1 MAIDD
6 QRAGGGKVTL
16 SKATPSINLT
26 RPGEL
31 QGIMRVEL
39 TWAARAKSLFRR
51 STPVELELGCLYEL
65 ADGRTGVLRTA
76 TDAGA
81 LEFEPH
87 ILLDRDGARPG
98 SAGFNMDL
106 ARPEAFR
113 QVLIFALSAQAPN
126 WAAAKGTLT
135 LAPTIGSNVE
145 LALDEPVAD
154 TRSCA
159 IALLQNQ
166 GAGITV
172 YREARYLTGALDEL
186 MRAYRWGMD
195 MDSARA

>member
-1 MAIDD
+1 MAIDE

-31 QGIMRVEL
+31 QGVMRVEL
-39 TWAARAKSLFRR
+39 TWTARARSLFRR
-51 STPVELELGCLYEL
+51 STAVELELGCLYEL
-65 ADGRTGVLRTA
+65 ADGRTGALRAA

-98 SAGFNMDL
+98 GAGLNMDL
-106 ARPEAFR
+106 ARPETFR
-113 QVLIFALSAQAPN
+113 RVLIFALGAQAPN
-126 WAAAKGTLT
+126 WAAARGTLT
-135 LAPTIGSNVE
+135 LTPTIGSSVAV
-145 LALDEPVAD
+145 ALDDPVAD

-172 YREARYLTGALDEL
+172 YRETQYLAGALDDIVA
-186 MRAYRWGMD
+186 AYRWGMD
-195 MDSARA
+195 LDSARA

>member
-1 MAIDD
+1 MAIDE

-26 RPGEL
+26 RPAEL
-31 QGIMRVEL
+31 QGTRRAEL
-39 TWAARAKSLFRR
+39 PWAARAKRRFRR
-51 STPVELELGCLYEL
+51 SSTVELELGCLYEL
-65 ADGRTGVLRTA
+65 ADGRTGALRTG

-87 ILLDRDGARPG
+87 ILLDRDGTRPG
-98 SAGFNMDL
+98 SAGLNMDL

-145 LALDEPVAD
+145 LALDE
-154 TRSCA
+154 
-159 IALLQNQ
+159 
-166 GAGITV
+166 
-172 YREARYLTGALDEL
+172 
-186 MRAYRWGMD
+186 
-195 MDSARA
+195 

>member
-1 MAIDD
+1 MAIGD

-31 QGIMRVEL
+31 QGVMRVEL
-39 TWAARAKSLFRR
+39 TWVARAKSLFRR

-65 ADGRTGVLRTA
+65 ADGRTGALRA
-76 TDAGA
+76 GTDTGA

-98 SAGFNMDL
+98 SAGLNMDL

-113 QVLIFALSAQAPN
+113 RVLIFALGAQAPN
-126 WAAAKGTLT
+126 WAAAKGVLSLT
-135 LAPTIGSNVE
+135 PTIGPSVE
-145 LALDEPVAD
+145 VSLDEPVAD

-159 IALLQNQ
+159 IALLQNA
-166 GAGITV
+166 GAGVTV
-172 YREARYLTGALDEL
+172 YREAQYLSGAMDEIVA
-186 MRAYRWGMD
+186 AYRWGMD
-195 MDSARA
+195 LDSARA

>member
-1 MAIDD
+1 MAIGD

-31 QGIMRVEL
+31 QGVMRVEL
-39 TWAARAKSLFRR
+39 TWVARAKSLFRR

-65 ADGRTGVLRTA
+65 ADGRTGALRTA

-98 SAGFNMDL
+98 SAGLNMDL

-113 QVLIFALSAQAPN
+113 RVLIFALGAQAPN

-135 LAPTIGSNVE
+135 LAPTIGPSVE
-145 LALDEPVAD
+145 VSLDEPVAD
-154 TRSCA
+154 TKSCA
-159 IALLQNQ
+159 IALLQNA
-166 GAGITV
+166 GAGVTV
-172 YREARYLTGALDEL
+172 YRENQYLPGAMDDIVA
-186 MRAYRWGMD
+186 AYRWGMD
-195 MDSARA
+195 LDSARA